1 MGAAVLITG
10 MSASAVVILT
20 AIWAAV
26 RSGLRVRDSM
36 RENTAATRANTSALA
51 DLVKVGGRMDSL
63 EDRVT
68 RLESRA
74 GGRPGVGARAR

>member
-1 MGAAVLITG
+1 MA
-10 MSASAVVILT
+10 ASAVVILT

-36 RENTAATRANTSALA
+36 RENTSATRANTAALA
-51 DLVKVGGRMDSL
+51 ELVKVGGRIDSL

-68 RLESRA
+68 RIEART
-74 GGRPGVGARAR
+74 GGRPVGRSR